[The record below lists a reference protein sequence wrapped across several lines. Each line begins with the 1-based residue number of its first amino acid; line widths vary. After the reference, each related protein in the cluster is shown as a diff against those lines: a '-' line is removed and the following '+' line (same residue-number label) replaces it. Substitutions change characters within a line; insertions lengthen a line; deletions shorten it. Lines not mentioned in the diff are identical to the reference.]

1 MRPSRWLGDFDNLL
15 STRGGEVVLEPG
27 KRSGYVVV
35 DAARV
40 SRVLIIDTSVSMVSS
55 ATSLASGFSEHWE

>member
-1 MRPSRWLGDFDNLL
+1 MSSTLDDFGSLL
-15 STRGGEVVLEPG
+15 STRDGEVVLEPR

-40 SRVLIIDTSVSMVSS
+40 SRALIIDASVSMVSS
-55 ATSLASGFSEHWE
+55 ATSLASGFSKQWE